1 MSLLDYLRNRFGGK
15 TYVAGFSFGATAGA
29 TAAGTSA
36 CDFALSTAR
45 QRGHR
50 LLAAGRGVI
59 RSPVFAGAARRP
71 SRG

>member
-1 MSLLDYLRNRFGGK
+1 VGMDID
-15 TYVAGFSFGATAGA
+15 GA
-29 TAAGTSA
+29 AAGTSA
-36 CDFALSTAR
+36 YHFAHSTAR

-50 LLAAGRGVI
+50 LLAAGRGVR